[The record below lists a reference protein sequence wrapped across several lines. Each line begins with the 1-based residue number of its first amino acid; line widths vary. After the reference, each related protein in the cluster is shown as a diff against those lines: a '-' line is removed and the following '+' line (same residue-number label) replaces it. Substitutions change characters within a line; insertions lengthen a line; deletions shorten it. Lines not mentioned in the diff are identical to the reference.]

1 MFSTNI
7 NEEITAEELQHL
19 SKLCLERIRVGE
31 LHCLRNDAKLRA
43 VNNTKTYDEFK
54 DIVDAAHLKPIT
66 KQDKMNAKTRNRL
79 WNKAAAEVDD

>member
-7 NEEITAEELQHL
+7 DEKITAEELQKL
-19 SKLCLERIRVGE
+19 SAVCLERIRMGE
-31 LHCLRNDAKLRA
+31 LHSLRNDAKLRA
-43 VNNTKTYDEFK
+43 VNNTKSYEEFK

-66 KQDKMNAKTRNRL
+66 KQDKMNAKTKNRL